1 MPTTKLCLLAFS
13 PAKLIAP
20 TQLLTARPPLG
31 HRHPSPLGDTTA
43 RAVVIS
49 AVLTTIL
56 AQRGFAHGGIND

>member
-1 MPTTKLCLLAFS
+1 MPTTKLCLLTFS
-13 PAKLIAP
+13 AAKLIAP
-20 TQLLTARPPLG
+20 TKPLTVRPLLG

>member
-1 MPTTKLCLLAFS
+1 MPTKKLSILTFL

-20 TQLLTARPPLG
+20 TQSLTARPPLG